1 MISDGVLDQLPEPK
15 QGERWIRRYL
25 LQSREEEPQRMAEEI
40 RNLLMPHLPQVEDD
54 QTILVLRIEKKGKL
68 C

>member
-1 MISDGVLDQLPEPK
+1 
-15 QGERWIRRYL
+15 
-25 LQSREEEPQRMAEEI
+25 MAEEI